1 MRKNFTDKLNQ
12 ALSIYPE
19 EERLKY
25 KPCTDKLDLIFKI
38 YKIDTPNYI
47 QTHKI
52 YKIDTPNYI
61 QTQRNPYILLIKLIY
76 EFFNSHNLTLL
87 CHYYITNETNTRL
100 SFMLE
105 LWRGFSGD
113 KLLMRLLKWKY
124 GVDVI
129 YVDIKLSKFDIVRDF
144 TKGFEYINTRYIK
157 EVHD

>member
-1 MRKNFTDKLNQ
+1 MRKNFIDKLNQ

-25 KPCTDKLDLIFKI
+25 KPCTDKLDLIFKV
-38 YKIDTPNYI
+38 
-47 QTHKI
+47 

-61 QTQRNPYILLIKLIY
+61 QTQRDTSTLLIELIY

-87 CHYYITNETNTRL
+87 CNYYITNETNIRL
-100 SFMLE
+100 SFFMLE
-105 LWRGFSGD
+105 LWRGFSDD

-129 YVDIKLSKFDIVRDF
+129 YADIKLSKFDIVRDL

>member
-25 KPCTDKLDLIFKI
+25 KPYTDKLDLIF
-38 YKIDTPNYI
+38 
-47 QTHKI
+47 KI